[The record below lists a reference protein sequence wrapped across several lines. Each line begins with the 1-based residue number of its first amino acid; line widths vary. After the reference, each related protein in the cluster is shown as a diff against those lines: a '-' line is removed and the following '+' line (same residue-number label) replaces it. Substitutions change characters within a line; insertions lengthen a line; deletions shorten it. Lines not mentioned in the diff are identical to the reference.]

1 MDMARPRSLPL
12 LGALPTLLIGQ
23 FDALDRWQRE
33 LGDVIEVPLG
43 LSRFVM
49 VNSSAVASEM
59 LVDKVRNFPRGG
71 PAWDALSTVF
81 GQGLVGAE
89 GERWLAR
96 RRMIQPHFHHEGVRK
111 LCAAMAAAV
120 DEVCARWQARLAA
133 GEAEVDMEFE
143 MPEITM
149 AVIMRV
155 VFGAG
160 LSAEDFSRSAA
171 QIQYAVDSIAVGWLS
186 ATLPRWLPLP
196 GRARFREAMGEIDA
210 LVRRLAEARRA
221 SGEHGDDLL
230 GMLVSLWDAG
240 ELDDEGLRDE
250 TISLFVAGLETTAN
264 TLCFTMW
271 ELARKP
277 ELLARLREEADRVL
291 PEGKAVDHDA
301 IARLELGEA
310 VFRESLRMY
319 PGGLWVPRIALA
331 DDTLGGRPI
340 AAGTTV
346 VVSLYNCHRDPAVWA
361 APHEFRPERQ
371 VLGSAERKAWIPF
384 GLGQHMCVGMRLAL
398 AEGPLVLA
406 RLAQRFEFETTERT
420 PIMRMS
426 TALTTKSGIW
436 LRMKARRMP
445 D

>member
-1 MDMARPRSLPL
+1 L
-12 LGALPTLLIGQ
+12 LVRQ

-33 LGDVIEVPLG
+33 LGPVVEVPLG

-49 VNSSAVASEM
+49 VNSSEVASEM
-59 LVDKVRNFPRGG
+59 LVEKVRNFPRGG
-71 PAWDALSTVF
+71 PAWDGLSMVF
-81 GQGLVGAE
+81 GKGLVGAE
-89 GERWLAR
+89 GERWLTR

-111 LCAAMAAAV
+111 LCEGMSSAV
-120 DEVCARWQARLAA
+120 DEVCARWRTRLAGGA
-133 GEAEVDMEFE
+133 AEVDIEFE
-143 MPEITM
+143 IAEITM
-149 AVIMRV
+149 AVILRV

-160 LSAEDFSRSAA
+160 LSGEEYARCGK
-171 QIQYAVDSIAVGWLS
+171 QIAYAVDSIAVGWLS

-196 GRARFREAMGEIDA
+196 GRARFRQTMGEIDA
-210 LVRRLAEARRA
+210 MVLRLARARRE
-221 SGEHGDDLL
+221 SGVHGDDLL

-271 ELARKP
+271 ELARRP
-277 ELLARLREEADRVL
+277 ELLARLRDEADREL
-291 PEGKAVDHDA
+291 PEGQPVDHA
-301 IARLELGEA
+301 MIGRLALA
-310 VFRESLRMY
+310 DQVFRESLRMY
-319 PGGLWVPRIALA
+319 PGGLWIPRIALA
-331 DDTLGGRPI
+331 DDTLGGHPV

-361 APHEFRPERQ
+361 APHEFRPERHAHA
-371 VLGSAERKAWIPF
+371 GSERRAWIPF
-384 GLGQHMCVGMRLAL
+384 GLGQHMCVGMRVAM

-406 RLAQRFEFETTERT
+406 RLAQRFEFETTKRS

-436 LRMKARRMP
+436 LRMQTRAT
-445 D
+445 